1 MRRRIGLFVVVGL
14 MAPLAMAAQASAQGA
29 TLQVNV
35 PSARPGQVVTVTG
48 TGYNQSNNH
57 IEGDVNLRLSTR
69 ESVPLATTNVTG
81 QGTISATFP
90 IPGSLTPGEYLL
102 IATQVSKTG
111 RHLFGVPGRTKL
123 RVAAAAGAAGAT
135 PGGFPGEIP
144 PAALVGTILALLV
157 LTGAVVFRVRRLR
170 TLAGRTQP
178 NFSR

>member
-35 PSARPGQVVTVTG
+35 PSARPGQVITVTG
-48 TGYNQSNNH
+48 TGYAGSNNH

-69 ESVPLATTNVTG
+69 ESEPLATTNVTG

-90 IPGSLTPGEYLL
+90 IPGSLTPGEHLL

-123 RVAAAAGAAGAT
+123 RVAAAGAVG
-135 PGGFPGEIP
+135 PPRGGPPGEIP
-144 PAALVGTILALLV
+144 PAALVGTILALLA